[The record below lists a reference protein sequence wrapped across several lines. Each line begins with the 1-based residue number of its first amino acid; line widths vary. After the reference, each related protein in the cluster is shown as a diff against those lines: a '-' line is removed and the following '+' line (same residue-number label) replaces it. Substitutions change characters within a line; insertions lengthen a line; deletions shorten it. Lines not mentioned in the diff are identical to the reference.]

1 MPKMIK
7 KRAVKKKSSQ
17 GDEVKSSALQALDVL
32 KKRQKQII
40 TAVSAVA
47 VIVVLYIFFAFYSS
61 SLKNK
66 AYSLEMEA
74 NRIYY
79 GSDKDESASD
89 EDKWKKALEIYKKSI
104 DITTT
109 PSALFYLGNCYFNL
123 GEYEKAIK
131 EYSVFTDKFG
141 GEKGIVALVYQKLA
155 SAYFRTGQNDN
166 ALETLGKLAKVESGI
181 FRDTALIIEARYHE
195 KAGQKEKALDQYR
208 TILTEFPTSPWSVEA
223 KSKVATDEAESRQAE
238 ETSEEPEV
246 KREEKTGEQPKNVS
260 IE

>member
-17 GDEVKSSALQALDVL
+17 GDEVKSTALQALDVL
-32 KKRQKQII
+32 RKRQKQII
-40 TAVSAVA
+40 TAASAIA
-47 VIVVLYIFFAFYSS
+47 VIVILYMGFALYSS

-74 NRIYY
+74 NSVYY
-79 GSDKDESASD
+79 GPVKDESASD
-89 EDKWKKALEIYKKSI
+89 EDKWKKAIEMYKKAI
-104 DITTT
+104 DITAT
-109 PSALFYLGNCYFNL
+109 PTALFYLGNCYFNL

-131 EYSVFTDKFG
+131 EYNVFTDKFG
-141 GEKGIVALVYQKLA
+141 REQAIVALVYQKLA
-155 SAYFRTGQNDN
+155 SAYFRTGRNDK
-166 ALETLGKLAKVESGI
+166 ALETLGKFAKVESGI

-195 KAGQKEKALDQYR
+195 KTGQKEKALDQYR

-246 KREEKTGEQPKNVS
+246 KREEKTGEQPQNVS